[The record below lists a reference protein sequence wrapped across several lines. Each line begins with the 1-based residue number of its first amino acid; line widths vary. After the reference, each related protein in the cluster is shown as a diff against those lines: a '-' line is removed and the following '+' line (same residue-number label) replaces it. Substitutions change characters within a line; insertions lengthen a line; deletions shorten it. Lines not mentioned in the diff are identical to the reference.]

1 MLRARLSPG
10 LARAPPRAHDD
21 PVLRW
26 LALALI
32 RLYWWTLSPL
42 IGRVCRFE
50 PSCSRY
56 TAACIERFGF
66 FKGGWLGTKRICR
79 CHPFAEGGYDP
90 PPPLPGEGELGAGS
104 TANSAAAPP
113 NG

>member
-1 MLRARLSPG
+1 LLGGSRGPNLG
-10 LARAPPRAHDD
+10 L
-21 PVLRW
+21 VLRW

-56 TAACIERFGF
+56 TAVCIERFGF
-66 FKGGWLGTKRICR
+66 FRGGWLGTKRICR
-79 CHPFAEGGYDP
+79 CHPLAEGGYDP
-90 PPPLPGEGELGAGS
+90 PPDSLTPG
-104 TANSAAAPP
+104 APEVAEP
-113 NG
+113 